1 MRTSE
6 EIVDIMR
13 KLGARDMI
21 SLHQNEPTYFLS
33 GGGLTIG
40 IKVLP
45 SKSHPR

>member
-33 GGGLTIG
+33 GGGAYHWN
-40 IKVLP
+40 
-45 SKSHPR
+45 KSTAK